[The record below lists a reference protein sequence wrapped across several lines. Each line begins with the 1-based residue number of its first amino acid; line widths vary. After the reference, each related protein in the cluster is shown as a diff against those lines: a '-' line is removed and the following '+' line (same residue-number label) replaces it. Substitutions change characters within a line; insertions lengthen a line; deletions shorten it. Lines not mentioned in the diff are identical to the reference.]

1 MRTRSFVEKLSET
14 MIAFSLDAADP
25 VIFLPGQYV
34 NVLVP
39 VILRISTYNCYTT

>member
-1 MRTRSFVEKLSET
+1 
-14 MIAFSLDAADP
+14 MIAFSLDAVDP

-39 VILRISTYNCYTT
+39 VILGISTYNCYTT